1 MTRTAP
7 TPPDPIRT
15 PTHPATPPTSAPAPP
30 DPTTTQPDPAPTS
43 ASAPRDP
50 APTPST
56 SAPAPPDPALAL
68 SAPEPVPPARPAL
81 GPAPPAPAPAPAP
94 ASTLPD
100 DRAIL
105 AWLAALA
112 EPADVMLRRFIDAL
126 GPAETLATIRTVPSA
141 APRDLA
147 DHLRRTEEEN
157 TLGRA
162 PGLDE
167 ETAAVTRALARWRA
181 RLTVVDPDRNQA
193 ACARLG
199 ARFIIPGDPEWPT
212 QLNDLGPTRPYGLW
226 LRGEG
231 NLRFA
236 CLRSVSLVGS
246 RAASDYGLHVA
257 LELAA
262 DLAERRWTIVSGGA
276 YGIDARAHRGA
287 LAEHGTTIAVLAC
300 GADVSYPVAHTAM
313 FDDIAANGVIV
324 SEWPPGSRPYR
335 GRFLVRNRV
344 IAALTRGTVVIE
356 AAVRSGALSTARNAR
371 ELSRHVMAVPGPV
384 TTETSRGC
392 HHILREWGATC
403 VTSADEVAEQI
414 GLIGDDLAEPRR
426 PPVLPRDRLGDETR
440 RVLDAIPARGP
451 GSGPATLAAESG
463 VGVDATVAC
472 LGSLAAGGFIERG
485 PDGWR
490 LRDPRSEEDS

>member
-1 MTRTAP
+1 MTPDP
-7 TPPDPIRT
+7 TPSHAPPPR
-15 PTHPATPPTSAPAPP
+15 PASAPAP
-30 DPTTTQPDPAPTS
+30 AGG
-43 ASAPRDP
+43 
-50 APTPST
+50 PS
-56 SAPAPPDPALAL
+56 
-68 SAPEPVPPARPAL
+68 
-81 GPAPPAPAPAPAP
+81 PAPAHPPGRGPGPGPGSAIAYGARHAPA
-94 ASTLPD
+94 D
-100 DRAIL
+100 DRAAL

-112 EPADVMLRRFIDAL
+112 EPADVMLRRLLDTL
-126 GPAETLATIRTVPSA
+126 GPAETLAVIRADPSIS
-141 APRDLA
+141 PKDLA
-147 DHLRRTEEEN
+147 VRVRRTEEGN
-157 TLGRA
+157 A

-167 ETAAVTRALARWRA
+167 ETAAATRALARWRA
-181 RLTVVDPDRNQA
+181 RFTVVDPDRNQA
-193 ACARLG
+193 ACARVG
-199 ARFIIPGDPEWPT
+199 ARFVIPGDPEWPT
-212 QLNDLGPTRPYGLW
+212 QLDDLGPTRPYGLW
-226 LRGEG
+226 LRGAG

-262 DLAERRWTIVSGGA
+262 DLAERGFTIVSGGA

-287 LAEHGTTIAVLAC
+287 LAERGTTVAVLAC

-313 FDDIAANGVIV
+313 FGDIAANGVIV

-371 ELSRHVMAVPGPV
+371 ELRRHVMAVPGPV

-414 GLIGDDLAEPRR
+414 GLIGDDLAQPRR
-426 PPVLPRDRLGDETR
+426 PPVLPRDRLGDDAR
-440 RVLDAIPARGP
+440 RVLDAIPAHGP
-451 GSGPATLAAESG
+451 GLGPATLAAESG
-463 VGVDATVAC
+463 VAVDTAVAC
-472 LGSLAAGGFIERG
+472 LGSLAAGGFIERA

-490 LRDPRSEEDS
+490 LRGPRSEGGP